1 MSSAVE
7 PAREPEN
14 AEPTDSATRRRL
26 SRPQRV
32 LVATVLAALLVVG
45 ALAAFHIA
53 GKSGTRI
60 RGTGSAARGGHAP
73 DRNLLRLRGMTA
85 AVEARSVQ
93 APLIAGQQVGTLT
106 ITKLIPSGTLVKKG
120 DLLVEFD
127 RQAQPGRRTRRRS
140 NRQKM
145 IWRKQSWRCKR
156 LN

>member
-26 SRPQRV
+26 SKPQRV
-32 LVATVLAALLVVG
+32 LAATVLTALLVIG

-60 RGTGSAARGGHAP
+60 KGAGFAARGGHAP
-73 DRNLLRLRGMTA
+73 DRNVLRLRGMTA

-93 APLIAGQQVGTLT
+93 APLIAGQQVGTL
-106 ITKLIPSGTLVKKG
+106 
-120 DLLVEFD
+120 
-127 RQAQPGRRTRRRS
+127 
-140 NRQKM
+140 
-145 IWRKQSWRCKR
+145 
-156 LN
+156 